1 MARFGSGISIQSV
14 ILSFIFITIVEANCN
29 TNITFWPTMYRY
41 WNYTL
46 STILRKVWQCTTQ
59 FLYFLFFNLSRV
71 HISTNFIAAQ
81 IRSTTGYLFCISI
94 NDWTNLM
101 MFYEF
106 VIWISAIYQSL
117 MDTHNSNKY
126 SKLYPHSKILSRLN
140 LILILGILMET
151 TGFLSSLLSFIF
163 KSLYI

>member
-1 MARFGSGISIQSV
+1 M
-14 ILSFIFITIVEANCN
+14 T
-29 TNITFWPTMYRY
+29 YRY
-41 WNYTL
+41 WNCTL

-81 IRSTTGYLFCISI
+81 IRSTTGYIFCISI

-126 SKLYPHSKILSRLN
+126 SKLYPHSIILSRLN
-140 LILILGILMET
+140 LISILGILMET

>member
-1 MARFGSGISIQSV
+1 M
-14 ILSFIFITIVEANCN
+14 T
-29 TNITFWPTMYRY
+29 YRY
-41 WNYTL
+41 WNCTL

-59 FLYFLFFNLSRV
+59 FLYFLFFNLSRA

-126 SKLYPHSKILSRLN
+126 SKLYPHSIILSRLN
-140 LILILGILMET
+140 LISILGILMET

>member
-29 TNITFWPTMYRY
+29 TNIIFWPIDIETVHYLQYFKRFDNVRRNFCIFFFLIY
-41 WNYTL
+41 LGFTYQP
-46 STILRKVWQCTTQ
+46 ILLLHRLGQPQ
-59 FLYFLFFNLSRV
+59 GLFW
-71 HISTNFIAAQ
+71 
-81 IRSTTGYLFCISI
+81 ISI
-94 NDWTNLM
+94 NDWTKLM

-140 LILILGILMET
+140 LIVILGILMET

>member
-1 MARFGSGISIQSV
+1 M
-14 ILSFIFITIVEANCN
+14 T
-29 TNITFWPTMYRY
+29 YRY
-41 WNYTL
+41 WNCTL

-81 IRSTTGYLFCISI
+81 IRSTTGYIFCISI

>member
-1 MARFGSGISIQSV
+1 M
-14 ILSFIFITIVEANCN
+14 T
-29 TNITFWPTMYRY
+29 YRY
-41 WNYTL
+41 WNCTL
-46 STILRKVWQCTTQ
+46 SV
-59 FLYFLFFNLSRV
+59 YFEKFDNVRRNFCIFFFFNLSRV